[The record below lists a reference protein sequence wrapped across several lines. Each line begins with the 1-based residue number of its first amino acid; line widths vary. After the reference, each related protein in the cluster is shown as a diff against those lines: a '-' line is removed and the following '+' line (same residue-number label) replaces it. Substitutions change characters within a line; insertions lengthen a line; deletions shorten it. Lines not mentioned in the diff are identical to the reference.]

1 MLNIRKCREQYSVT
15 AMLIATTLGG
25 PVCLELRAQAQ
36 APGVPSIAASTKG
49 PNQIN
54 LTWDAISNPGY
65 GYLVEIQ
72 SASDRRYSAWQEMRP
87 IPLAGGYQC
96 DNTVQINGAYCNISD
111 PSGIHCC
118 PRWNGPVVRPAEN
131 TLLGGTPVGYLVG
144 GLRFELS
151 RPVQVIPKLA

>member
-111 PSGIHCC
+111 PSGIHVYN
-118 PRWNGPVVRPAEN
+118 PPNHG
-131 TLLGGTPVGYLVG
+131 
-144 GLRFELS
+144 
-151 RPVQVIPKLA
+151 IPYWVTESNYIDPQDGFSNCHNL